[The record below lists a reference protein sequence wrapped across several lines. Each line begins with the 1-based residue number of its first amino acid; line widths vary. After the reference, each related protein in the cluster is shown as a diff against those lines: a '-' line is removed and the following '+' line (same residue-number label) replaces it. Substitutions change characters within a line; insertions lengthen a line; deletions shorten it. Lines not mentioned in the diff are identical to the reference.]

1 MFPASE
7 NLGLYEQRRS
17 SALSTAKCTIGPSQI
32 GATRTE
38 VRACRDSVEAK
49 KGVAVGAKVVL
60 LQRQAALVPDVHDS
74 QNLPHHSRGVIPIQK
89 R

>member
-1 MFPASE
+1 MSSVGQCALDRQVHNWALP
-7 NLGLYEQRRS
+7 NRS
-17 SALSTAKCTIGPSQI
+17 NQ
-32 GATRTE
+32 TE

-49 KGVAVGAKVVL
+49 KGVDVGAKVVL